1 MNADF
6 QTIQYSFI
14 ASKNTYALRINFTA
28 PVFHGFSPSQQKLKK
43 CSHERRVIYIL
54 RKYYV
59 KKVAHFYRPVISA
72 RYKASCAGL
81 ASVTEVQEPAM
92 L

>member
-1 MNADF
+1 M
-6 QTIQYSFI
+6 
-14 ASKNTYALRINFTA
+14 ASRHHNKSL
-28 PVFHGFSPSQQKLKK
+28 KKKK
-43 CSHERRVIYIL
+43 CSHGRRVIYIL
-54 RKYYV
+54 RKYYLK

-72 RYKASCAGL
+72 RCNASCAGV